1 MSTKKTIFSQ
11 IMSLV
16 SRYEF
21 QKCVDRYKGDWHAK
35 TFTCFDQFKVMS
47 FAQFTDR
54 SGLRDIEMT
63 LEFCGKGLYHAGLSS
78 VHKSTL
84 AEANER
90 RNWMIYRDF
99 SQVLIKEAK
108 ELYRNDYFR
117 LGLKEMVYALDSTTI
132 RLCLELS
139 PWAEFHHGEGAVKM
153 HTLIDLRGNIPSY
166 IIMTNGLVHDSKVM
180 PMIPVEA
187 YAFYLMDKGYVFF
200 KQLYECFH
208 LRHAYFVTRAKENM
222 VYDIVEEYEVDKAA
236 GLISDQLIRLTGK
249 NPSVEYPEPLR
260 MVVYEDYAT
269 GNVYRFLTNNLYVD
283 TLTVA
288 ELYRER
294 WMVELFFKWVKQHL
308 HIKKFYGTS
317 ENAVYLQL
325 WIAVCDYL
333 LLIIAKKKF
342 CLPQTLHT
350 ISNSIGPLL
359 FKQDDIHFIFN
370 NVKEINNECPKPQ
383 YVEGN
388 LF

>member
-21 QKCVDRYKGDWHAK
+21 QKCVDRYKGDWR
-35 TFTCFDQFKVMS
+35 TRSFTCFDQFKVMS

-63 LEFCGKGLYHAGLSS
+63 LGLCGNDLYHAGLCS
-78 VHKSTL
+78 VPKSTL
-84 AEANER
+84 AEANEK

-99 SQVLIKEAK
+99 AQTLIKEAK
-108 ELYRNDYFR
+108 MLYRDDYFR

-153 HTLIDLRGNIPSY
+153 HTLIDLRGSIPSY

-187 YAFYLMDKGYVFF
+187 CAFYLMDKGYVFF

-208 LRHAYFVTRAKENM
+208 LKGAFFVTRAKDNM
-222 VYDIVEEYEVDKAA
+222 VYEVAEEHEVDKSA
-236 GLISDQLIRLTGK
+236 GLISDQIIRLTGK

-260 MVVYEDYAT
+260 MVVYEDYST
-269 GNVYRFLTNNLYVD
+269 DNVYRFLTNNLTID
-283 TLTVA
+283 SLTVA

-308 HIKKFYGTS
+308 HIKKFYGTT

-342 CLPQTLHT
+342 RLPQSLHA
-350 ISNSIGPLL
+350 ISNAIGPLL
-359 FKQDDIHFIFN
+359 FKQSDIHSIFN
-370 NVKEINNECPKPQ
+370 VTKDDNNNRSDDPTIQ
-383 YVEGN
+383 
-388 LF
+388 LSLW

>member
-1 MSTKKTIFSQ
+1 
-11 IMSLV
+11 MSLV

-21 QKCVDRYKGDWHAK
+21 QKCVDRYKGDWR
-35 TFTCFDQFKVMS
+35 TRSFTCFDQFKVMS

-63 LEFCGKGLYHAGLSS
+63 LEFCGKDLYHAGLSP
-78 VHKSTL
+78 VPKSTL
-84 AEANER
+84 AESNEKR
-90 RNWMIYRDF
+90 SWKIYRDF
-99 SQVLIKEAK
+99 AQVLIKEAK
-108 ELYRNDYFR
+108 ELYHDDYFR

-139 PWAEFHHGEGAVKM
+139 PWTEFHHGEGAVKM
-153 HTLIDLRGNIPSY
+153 HTLVDLRGNIPSY

-187 YAFYLMDKGYVFF
+187 FSFYLMDKGYVFF

-208 LRHAYFVTRAKENM
+208 LKGAFFVTRAKDNM
-222 VYDIVEEYEVDKAA
+222 VYDVVEEREVDKSA
-236 GLISDQLIRLTGK
+236 GLICDQIIRLTGK
-249 NPSVEYPEPLR
+249 NPSIEYPESLR
-260 MVVYEDYAT
+260 MVIYEDYLT
-269 GNVYRFLTNNLYVD
+269 GNVYRFLTNNL
-283 TLTVA
+283 TIESLTVT

-308 HIKKFYGTS
+308 HIKKFYGTT

-342 CLPQTLHT
+342 CLSQSLHT
-350 ISNSIGPLL
+350 ISNAIGPIL
-359 FKQDDIHFIFN
+359 FKQSDIHSIFN
-370 NVKEINNECPKPQ
+370 VTKEVGNNKRSDNQPTQ
-383 YVEGN
+383 
-388 LF
+388 LSLW

>member
-11 IMSLV
+11 IIALV

-35 TFTCFDQFKVMS
+35 TFTCLDQFKVMS

-63 LEFCGKGLYHAGLSS
+63 LEFCGKGLYHAGLRS
-78 VHKSTL
+78 VPKSTL
-84 AEANER
+84 AEANEKR
-90 RNWMIYRDF
+90 KWMIYRDF
-99 SQVLIKEAK
+99 AQTLIKEAK
-108 ELYRNDYFR
+108 DLYRDDYFR
-117 LGLKEMVYALDSTTI
+117 LGLKEMVYALDSTSI

-139 PWAEFHHGEGAVKM
+139 PWAEFQHGEGAV
-153 HTLIDLRGNIPSY
+153 LVDFRGSIPSY
-166 IIMTNGLVHDSKVM
+166 IIMTNGLVHDSKVL
-180 PMIPVEA
+180 PMISVEEHS
-187 YAFYLMDKGYVFF
+187 FYLMDKGYVFF

-208 LRHAYFVTRAKENM
+208 LKKVYFVTRAKSNM
-222 VYDIVEEYEVDKAA
+222 VYDIMEEYEVDKSA
-236 GLISDQLIRLTGK
+236 GLISDQIIRLTGK
-249 NPSVEYPEPLR
+249 NPSADYPIPLR
-260 MVVYEDYAT
+260 MVVYENYAT
-269 GNVYRFLTNNLYVD
+269 NNVYRFQTNNVSVD
-283 TLTVA
+283 PLTVA

-294 WMVELFFKWVKQHL
+294 WNVELFFKWVKQHL

-342 CLPQTLHT
+342 FIPQSLHT
-350 ISNSIGPLL
+350 IANSIGPLL
-359 FKQDDIHFIFN
+359 FKQEDIHSIFN
-370 NVKEINNECPKPQ
+370 ATKEIKIMNVRSLNI
-383 YVEGN
+383 
-388 LF
+388 

>member
-1 MSTKKTIFSQ
+1 
-11 IMSLV
+11 
-16 SRYEF
+16 
-21 QKCVDRYKGDWHAK
+21 
-35 TFTCFDQFKVMS
+35 
-47 FAQFTDR
+47 
-54 SGLRDIEMT
+54 
-63 LEFCGKGLYHAGLSS
+63 
-78 VHKSTL
+78 
-84 AEANER
+84 
-90 RNWMIYRDF
+90 
-99 SQVLIKEAK
+99 
-108 ELYRNDYFR
+108 
-117 LGLKEMVYALDSTTI
+117 
-132 RLCLELS
+132 
-139 PWAEFHHGEGAVKM
+139 M

-269 GNVYRFLTNNLYVD
+269 GNVYRFLTNNLDVD

-333 LLIIAKKKF
+333 LLIIAKKEF

-350 ISNSIGPLL
+350 ISNSIGPLQ

-370 NVKEINNECPKPQ
+370 KVKEINNECLKPQ

>member
-269 GNVYRFLTNNLYVD
+269 GNVYRFLTNNLDVD

-317 ENAVYLQL
+317 EDEVL
-325 WIAVCDYL
+325 
-333 LLIIAKKKF
+333 KF
-342 CLPQTLHT
+342 R
-350 ISNSIGPLL
+350 I
-359 FKQDDIHFIFN
+359 
-370 NVKEINNECPKPQ
+370 
-383 YVEGN
+383 
-388 LF
+388 